1 MDTIAF
7 FYFQQMKE
15 EKAESIIERPF
26 ELERLVFFSD
36 AVFAIAI
43 TLLAIELHVPE
54 LEFESSDALLRGVLS
69 EWPRLLAFSLSFWI
83 IAVYW
88 VAHHRYFRYIVYFDD
103 GLLWRNLVLLFTIAL
118 IPFTS
123 SILGEYGNMSASV
136 WLYAVNMIALGLSG
150 AWMWRH
156 ATKGHRLVA
165 SDLDDKLIRQIQGRA
180 FATPLAGVIVIGL
193 TFVLGGFAT
202 IGFMLIFVFQM
213 LVMRRYK

>member
-1 MDTIAF
+1 MEN
-7 FYFQQMKE
+7 QQH
-15 EKAESIIERPF
+15 ESKVERAF

-43 TLLAIELHVPE
+43 TLLAIELKVPE
-54 LEFESSDALLRGVLS
+54 LELESSDALLRGVFS
-69 EWPRLLAFSLSFWI
+69 EWPRLLAFALSFWI

-88 VAHHRYFRYIVYFDD
+88 VAHHRYFRYILYFDD
-103 GLLWRNLVLLFTIAL
+103 GLMWRNLVLLFTIAL

-123 SILGEYGNMSASV
+123 SLLGEYGNLSAAV

-156 ATKGHRLVA
+156 ATQGHRLVA
-165 SDLDDKLIRQIQGRA
+165 SDLDPQLIRRMQWRA
-180 FATPLAGVIVIGL
+180 FATPLAGVIVILL

-202 IGFMLIFVFQM
+202 VGFMLIFVFQR
-213 LVMRRYK
+213 VITRRNA